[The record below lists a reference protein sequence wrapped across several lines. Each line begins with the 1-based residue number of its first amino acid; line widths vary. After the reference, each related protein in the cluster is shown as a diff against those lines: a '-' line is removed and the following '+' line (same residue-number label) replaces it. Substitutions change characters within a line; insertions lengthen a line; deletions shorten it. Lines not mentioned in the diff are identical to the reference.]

1 MFLEDR
7 HQKRRKTRSPSP
19 NGMDPPSNKKA
30 KRGLAGFSI
39 DDILSHKTAA
49 VMKEHEQMM
58 KIQQVCKR
66 SFLKM
71 VSGFFC
77 SPIID
82 LLSIVILTHLLLY
95 YRLAIGR
102 K

>member
-1 MFLEDR
+1 MPVIDNIFFFLLEDKQ
-7 HQKRRKTRSPSP
+7 HKRRNDRSPSP

-58 KIQQVCKR
+58 KFQQV
-66 SFLKM
+66 
-71 VSGFFC
+71 
-77 SPIID
+77 
-82 LLSIVILTHLLLY
+82 H
-95 YRLAIGR
+95 
-102 K
+102 